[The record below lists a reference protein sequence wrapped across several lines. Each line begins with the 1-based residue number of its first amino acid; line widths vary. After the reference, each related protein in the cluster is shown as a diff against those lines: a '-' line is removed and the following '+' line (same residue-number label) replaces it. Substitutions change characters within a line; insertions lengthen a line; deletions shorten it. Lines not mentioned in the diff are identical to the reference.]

1 MHTIEIK
8 DFIKDKVFR
17 TRENLK
23 KIDFIIE
30 NSDITPTT
38 LVKTATI
45 AIGNEYHNFG
55 HQLGVAE
62 YAIKIATAEKR
73 TREEINTLA
82 FAGLIHDAGHKG
94 LVTAFDEIRSLEITE
109 IIMEEFDLSV
119 INSSK
124 EISLGKL
131 RDLVI
136 ATIFSN
142 RGKINDPLAKIM
154 QDADL
159 AHLGQG
165 INYWLW
171 ASMGLIEEFA
181 RQRKSQLSPIDFI
194 KIEQEKFVN
203 FLAKISGTNSV
214 FLSTG
219 ANQIFRDPLEDVQQ
233 IKKLPDEIIDY
244 AYSVRRDDI
253 TLEEFEDFISEIILQ
268 KKLK

>member
-1 MHTIEIK
+1 MHTIEIE
-8 DFIKDKVFR
+8 DFIKNKVFR

-23 KIDFIIE
+23 KIDFIIG

-62 YAIKIATAEKR
+62 YAIKIAVAEKR
-73 TREEINTLA
+73 NREEINTLG

-94 LVTAFDEIRSLEITE
+94 LITAFDEIRSLEMTE
-109 IIMEEFDLSV
+109 TIMEESDFTV
-119 INSSK
+119 IGSSK
-124 EISLGKL
+124 ETSMSKL

-136 ATIFSN
+136 ATVFSN

-171 ASMGLIEEFA
+171 ASMGLIEEFS
-181 RQRKSQLSPIDFI
+181 RQRKAKLSPIDFI
-194 KIEQEKFVN
+194 KIEQEKFVE
-203 FLAKISGTNSV
+203 FLSTLSENGSV
-214 FLSTG
+214 FLSKG
-219 ANQIFRDPLEDVQQ
+219 ANRIFRNPLQDVQK
-233 IKKLPDEIIDY
+233 IKNLPNEIIDY
-244 AYSVRRDDI
+244 AYSVRHDDI
-253 TLEEFEDFISEIILQ
+253 TLEEFEDFIS
-268 KKLK
+268 KFY